1 MSEVAL
7 RCDGCG
13 KPVDE
18 GDHARC
24 RERRA
29 NTDPPRFCVECGRKM
44 VVQVLPM
51 GWEAHCLTCSPK

>member
-13 KPVDE
+13 KPADE
-18 GDHARC
+18 GDHSRC
-24 RERRA
+24 IERRA
-29 NTDPPRFCVECGRKM
+29 KTDPPRYCVECGRKM

-51 GWEAHCLTCSPK
+51 GWEAHCLTCNPK